1 MNTYFPAAGLVIAAC
16 SSMTL
21 AGPVV
26 QLDPGEITDS
36 LSGITNSQMSEL
48 IGMTQFD
55 SYQNFSV
62 IDTPEGED
70 TSTLYEATLLTRM
83 VRSNQTGM
91 LTMNFQIFDANSDSS
106 GQISH
111 IDITGFAG
119 LETRVEFR
127 NEVTGPT
134 LIGPDSAARSEDGN
148 TISFGFSG
156 GLDSNESSKFFF
168 AMLNLAEYDFDGM
181 NPQATIYLSTGES
194 VSLDINPPV
203 PSPGSLALLGLSGL
217 CVTRRRR

>member
-1 MNTYFPAAGLVIAAC
+1 MNTYIPTAGLVIAAC

-21 AGPVV
+21 AGPVI

-55 SYQNFSV
+55 SYQDFS
-62 IDTPEGED
+62 IDASPRGED
-70 TSTLYEATLLTRM
+70 PGILYEATLLTRM

-111 IDITGFAG
+111 IDISGFAG

-134 LIGPDSAARSEDGN
+134 LIGPDSAERSEDGN
-148 TISFGFSG
+148 IISFGFSG

-168 AMLNLAEYDFDGM
+168 AMLNLAEYDFDGQ
-181 NPQATIYLSTGES
+181 NPQATIYLSSGES